1 MKKRMVF
8 LVVLVLSMVL
18 TGCGEKT
25 SQANKNSGKIDL
37 SLWYWNRAL
46 DDDLL
51 EQVNEK
57 FPEVNLMPEKI
68 GGDFKVKVITTI
80 AAGSGLPDILCLNDW
95 VGDLLSNPDK
105 FVNLLEEPCNAGEI
119 EDRFLNW
126 KWSMALT
133 PDKNNLIALPLDTGP
148 TAFFYRADLFEQAG
162 LPADPEKV
170 GEQIKTWED
179 LFQAGEK
186 IVEKTDAKMFENI
199 GRIFIYSLSQQDQ
212 LYLDENNQFIGD
224 QDHVKECFDLAV
236 KAYQEGLIYG
246 VDNWTPEWNAAMNNG
261 DIASFNGAVWM
272 KKIIKDAAPDT
283 AGTWRVADMPGGPG
297 NNGGSFI
304 SIPKST
310 KHVKECWD
318 IIHWLT
324 MSENNVVQ
332 LKTIDLFPSTPKAF
346 EDESIYF
353 KEDFFGGQETN
364 RIFSKAASNIPVV
377 YIGIKSDAFQDNFV
391 EQLKLVAEQNK
402 DPEKAWK
409 DAVEKCK
416 AELTR

>member
-1 MKKRMVF
+1 MVF
-8 LVVLVLSMVL
+8 LIVVVLSLIV

-25 SQANKNSGKIDL
+25 SKVNKDSGKIDL

-95 VGDLLSNPDK
+95 IGDLLSNPDQ

-119 EDRFLNW
+119 EDQFLDW

-133 PDKNNLIALPLDTGP
+133 PDQNNLIALPLDTGP

-162 LPADPEKV
+162 LPTDPEKV
-170 GEQIKTWED
+170 SEEIKTWKD
-179 LFQAGEK
+179 LVQAGKK

-199 GRIFIYSLSQQDQ
+199 GRIFIYSLSQQDK
-212 LYLDENNQFIGD
+212 LYL
-224 QDHVKECFDLAV
+224 
-236 KAYQEGLIYG
+236 
-246 VDNWTPEWNAAMNNG
+246 
-261 DIASFNGAVWM
+261 
-272 KKIIKDAAPDT
+272 
-283 AGTWRVADMPGGPG
+283 
-297 NNGGSFI
+297 
-304 SIPKST
+304 
-310 KHVKECWD
+310 
-318 IIHWLT
+318 
-324 MSENNVVQ
+324 
-332 LKTIDLFPSTPKAF
+332 

-364 RIFSKAASNIPVV
+364 RIFSKAASNIPIV
-377 YIGIKSDAFQDNFV
+377 YIGIKSDAFQENFI
-391 EQLKLVAEQNK
+391 EQLKLIAEQNK
-402 DPEKAWK
+402 DPEEAWK

-416 AELTR
+416 LELTR